1 MKKKYLP
8 SGTPA
13 NDERVR
19 EVIRLGKSKMPS
31 FGKDLTPE
39 QLDVLMSYLH
49 TL

>member
-13 NDERVR
+13 NDTRVR
-19 EVIRLGKSKMPS
+19 EVIMLGRSKMPS
-31 FGKDLTPE
+31 FRNDLTPQE
-39 QLDVLMSYLH
+39 LDDLMAYLH